1 MFPNEQNKSC
11 SSVFNVF
18 KATNG
23 QKNPKANH
31 IIKGVCAVLT
41 ESRHRWRKGSCSS
54 PPHAPSALFAFADDA
69 VEKEKKKKRT
79 TFKEHK
85 A

>member
-1 MFPNEQNKSC
+1 MNRTRVAVRFLMFLKQQTGKKPND
-11 SSVFNVF
+11 
-18 KATNG
+18 
-23 QKNPKANH
+23 
-31 IIKGVCAVLT
+31 IIKGVCAALT

-69 VEKEKKKKRT
+69 VEKEKKKEEDDFQR
-79 TFKEHK
+79 